1 MKQQITTLLVLLI
14 GTTLFSQN
22 SKAAETLLNEV
33 YTTAQSYENISVD
46 FKYVLENDSENIK
59 QETRGDVIMKGDN
72 YLLNILGITRLFDGK
87 KLYTISPEDEEVTVS
102 SDNSE
107 DENNMTL
114 SKMMS
119 FYKDGYNYEM
129 DITQNV
135 KGRKI
140 QFVKLSPIDTNAEV
154 KDIFLGIDLSTKH
167 IYKLI
172 EIGANGTKTTLT
184 VNSFK
189 TNEPISK
196 TLFTFDQNK
205 YKDYYINNLD

>member
-1 MKQQITTLLVLLI
+1 MKQIITVLVFLI
-14 GTTLFSQN
+14 STIVFSQN
-22 SKAAETLLNEV
+22 SKPAEDLLNEV
-33 YTTAQSYENISVD
+33 YNTAQSYENISVD
-46 FKYVLENDSENIK
+46 FKYVLENVSEDIK
-59 QETRGDVIMKGDN
+59 QETRGNVIMKGDK
-72 YLLNILGITRLFDGK
+72 YRLNILGITRLFDGK

-119 FYKDGYNYEM
+119 FYKEGYNYEM
-129 DITQNV
+129 DILQDV
-135 KGRKI
+135 KDRKI
-140 QFVKLSPIDTNAEV
+140 QFVKLNPIDTNAEV
-154 KDIFLGIDLSTKH
+154 KDIFLGIDINTKH

-205 YKDYYINNLD
+205 YKEYYINNLD

>member
-1 MKQQITTLLVLLI
+1 MKQRITLLALLI
-14 GTTLFSQN
+14 VTSLFSQN
-22 SKAAETLLNEV
+22 SKPAETLLNEV
-33 YTTAQSYENISVD
+33 YSTAQNYENISVD
-46 FKYVLENDSENIK
+46 FKYVLENDSEDIK
-59 QETRGDVIMKGDN
+59 QETRGDVIMKGDK
-72 YLLNILGITRLFDGK
+72 YVLNVLGITRLFDGK

-119 FYKDGYNYEM
+119 FYKDGYNYNM
-129 DITQNV
+129 DIIQNV
-135 KGRKI
+135 EGRKI
-140 QFVKLSPIDTNAEV
+140 QFVKLNPIDTNAEV
-154 KDIFLGIDLSTKH
+154 KDIYLGIDLNTKH

-172 EIGANGTKTTLT
+172 EIGVNGTKTTLI

-189 TNEPISK
+189 TDEPISE

>member
-1 MKQQITTLLVLLI
+1 MKQKMTLLAFLI
-14 GTTLFSQN
+14 GTSLFSQN
-22 SKAAETLLNEV
+22 SKPAETLLNEV
-33 YTTAQSYENISVD
+33 YAAAQSYKNISVD
-46 FKYVLENDSENIK
+46 FKYVLENDSEDIK
-59 QETRGDVIMKGDN
+59 QETQGDVIMKGDK
-72 YLLNILGITRLFDGK
+72 YVLNVLGITRLFDGK

-119 FYKDGYNYEM
+119 FYKDGYNYNM
-129 DITQNV
+129 DIIQNV

-140 QFVKLSPIDTNAEV
+140 QFVKLTPIDTNAEV
-154 KDIFLGIDLSTKH
+154 KDIYLGIDLNTKH

-172 EIGANGTKTTLT
+172 EIGINGTKTTLI

-189 TNEPISK
+189 TDEPISE

>member
-1 MKQQITTLLVLLI
+1 
-14 GTTLFSQN
+14 
-22 SKAAETLLNEV
+22 V
-33 YTTAQSYENISVD
+33 YNTAQNYENISVD
-46 FKYVLENDSENIK
+46 FKYVLENDSEDIK
-59 QETRGDVIMKGDN
+59 QETRGDVIMKGDK
-72 YLLNILGITRLFDGK
+72 YVLNILGITRLFDGK

-102 SDNSE
+102 SDNSD

-119 FYKDGYNYEM
+119 FYKEGYNYNM
-129 DITQNV
+129 DIIQDV

-140 QFVKLSPIDTNAEV
+140 QFVKLNPIDTNAEV
-154 KDIFLGIDLSTKH
+154 KDIYLGIDLNTKH

>member
-1 MKQQITTLLVLLI
+1 MKQKMTLLAFLI
-14 GTTLFSQN
+14 GTSLFSQN
-22 SKAAETLLNEV
+22 SKPAETLLNEV
-33 YTTAQSYENISVD
+33 YATAQSYKNISVD
-46 FKYVLENDSENIK
+46 FKYVLENDSEDIK
-59 QETRGDVIMKGDN
+59 QETQGDVIMKGDK
-72 YLLNILGITRLFDGK
+72 YVLNILGITRLFDGK

-119 FYKDGYNYEM
+119 FYKDGYNYNM
-129 DITQNV
+129 DILQNV

-140 QFVKLSPIDTNAEV
+140 QFVKLTPIDTNAEV
-154 KDIFLGIDLSTKH
+154 KDIYLGIDLNTKH

-172 EIGANGTKTTLT
+172 EIGINGTKTTLI

-189 TNEPISK
+189 TDEPISE

>member
-1 MKQQITTLLVLLI
+1 MKQIITVLVFLI
-14 GTTLFSQN
+14 STIAFSQK
-22 SKAAETLLNEV
+22 SKPAEDLLNEV
-33 YTTAQSYENISVD
+33 YNTAQSYENISVD
-46 FKYVLENDSENIK
+46 FKYVLENVSEDIK
-59 QETRGDVIMKGDN
+59 QETRGNVIMKGDK
-72 YLLNILGITRLFDGK
+72 YRLNILGITRLFDGK
-87 KLYTISPEDEEVTVS
+87 KMYTISPEDEEVTVS

-119 FYKDGYNYEM
+119 FYKEGYNYEM
-129 DITQNV
+129 DILQDV
-135 KGRKI
+135 KDRKI
-140 QFVKLSPIDTNAEV
+140 QFVKLNPIDTNAEV
-154 KDIFLGIDLSTKH
+154 KDIFLGIDINTKH

-196 TLFTFDQNK
+196 TLFTCDQNK
-205 YKDYYINNLD
+205 YKEYYINNLD

>member
-1 MKQQITTLLVLLI
+1 MKQRITLLALLI
-14 GTTLFSQN
+14 VTSLFSQN
-22 SKAAETLLNEV
+22 SKPAETLLNEV
-33 YTTAQSYENISVD
+33 YSTAQSYENISVD
-46 FKYVLENDSENIK
+46 FKYVLENDSEDIK
-59 QETRGDVIMKGDN
+59 QETRGDVIMKGDK
-72 YLLNILGITRLFDGK
+72 YVLNVLGITRLFDGK

-119 FYKDGYNYEM
+119 FYKDGYNYNM
-129 DITQNV
+129 DIIQNV
-135 KGRKI
+135 EGRKI
-140 QFVKLSPIDTNAEV
+140 QFVKLNPIDTNAEV
-154 KDIFLGIDLSTKH
+154 KDIYLGIDLNTKH

-172 EIGANGTKTTLT
+172 EIGINGTKTTLI

-189 TNEPISK
+189 TDEPISE

>member
-1 MKQQITTLLVLLI
+1 MKQIITVLVFLI
-14 GTTLFSQN
+14 STIAFSQN
-22 SKAAETLLNEV
+22 SKPAEELLNEV
-33 YTTAQSYENISVD
+33 YNTAQSYENISVD
-46 FKYVLENDSENIK
+46 FKYVLENVSEDIK
-59 QETRGDVIMKGDN
+59 QETRGNVIMKGDK
-72 YLLNILGITRLFDGK
+72 YRLNILGITRLFDGK
-87 KLYTISPEDEEVTVS
+87 KMYTISPEDEEVTVS

-119 FYKDGYNYEM
+119 FYKEGYNYEM
-129 DITQNV
+129 DILQDV
-135 KGRKI
+135 KDRKI
-140 QFVKLSPIDTNAEV
+140 QFVKLNPIDTNAEV
-154 KDIFLGIDLSTKH
+154 KDIFLGIDINTKH

-205 YKDYYINNLD
+205 YKEYYINNLD

>member
-1 MKQQITTLLVLLI
+1 MKQRITLLALLI
-14 GTTLFSQN
+14 VTSLFSQN
-22 SKAAETLLNEV
+22 SKPAETLLNEV
-33 YTTAQSYENISVD
+33 YSTAQSYENISVD
-46 FKYVLENDSENIK
+46 FKYVLENDSEDIK
-59 QETRGDVIMKGDN
+59 QETRGDVIMKGDK
-72 YLLNILGITRLFDGK
+72 YVLNVLGITRLFDGK

-102 SDNSE
+102 SNNSE

-119 FYKDGYNYEM
+119 FYKDGYNYNM
-129 DITQNV
+129 DIIQNV
-135 KGRKI
+135 EGRKI
-140 QFVKLSPIDTNAEV
+140 QFVKLNPIDTNAEV
-154 KDIFLGIDLSTKH
+154 KDIYLGIDLNTKH

-172 EIGANGTKTTLT
+172 EIGVNGTKTTLI

-189 TNEPISK
+189 TDEPISE

>member
-1 MKQQITTLLVLLI
+1 MKQKMTLLAFLI
-14 GTTLFSQN
+14 GTSLFSQN
-22 SKAAETLLNEV
+22 SKPAETLLNEV
-33 YTTAQSYENISVD
+33 YATAQSYKNISVD
-46 FKYVLENDSENIK
+46 FKYVLENDSEDIK
-59 QETRGDVIMKGDN
+59 QETQGDVIMKGDK
-72 YLLNILGITRLFDGK
+72 YVLNVLGITRLFDGK

-119 FYKDGYNYEM
+119 FYKDGYNYNM
-129 DITQNV
+129 DILQNV

-140 QFVKLSPIDTNAEV
+140 QFVKLTPIDTNAEV
-154 KDIFLGIDLSTKH
+154 KDIYLGIDLNTKH

-172 EIGANGTKTTLT
+172 EIGINGTKTTLI

-189 TNEPISK
+189 TDEPISE

>member
-1 MKQQITTLLVLLI
+1 MKQLITLLVFLI
-14 GTTLFSQN
+14 ATTLFSQN
-22 SKAAETLLNEV
+22 SKAAEDLLNEV
-33 YTTAQSYENISVD
+33 YTTTQNYENIAID
-46 FKYVLENDSENIK
+46 FKYVLENVSENIK
-59 QETRGDVIMKGDN
+59 QETSGDVIMKGDK
-72 YLLNILGITRLFDGK
+72 YLLNILGVTRLFDGK

-102 SDNSE
+102 SDNPE
-107 DENNMTL
+107 DENTMTL

-119 FYKDGYNYEM
+119 FYKEGYNYEM
-129 DITQNV
+129 DITQDV

-140 QFVKLSPIDTNAEV
+140 QFVKLKPIDTNAEV
-154 KDIFLGIDLSTKH
+154 KDIFLGIDTKTKH

>member
-1 MKQQITTLLVLLI
+1 MKQIITVLVFLI
-14 GTTLFSQN
+14 STIVFSQN
-22 SKAAETLLNEV
+22 SKPAEDLLNEV
-33 YTTAQSYENISVD
+33 YNTAQGYENISVD
-46 FKYVLENDSENIK
+46 FKYVLENVSEDIK
-59 QETRGDVIMKGDN
+59 QETRGNVIMKGDK
-72 YLLNILGITRLFDGK
+72 YRLNILGITRLFDGK

-119 FYKDGYNYEM
+119 FYKEGYNYEM
-129 DITQNV
+129 DILQDV
-135 KGRKI
+135 KDRKI
-140 QFVKLSPIDTNAEV
+140 QFVKLNPIDTNAEV
-154 KDIFLGIDLSTKH
+154 KDIFLGIDINTKH

-205 YKDYYINNLD
+205 YKEYYINNLD

>member
-1 MKQQITTLLVLLI
+1 MKQLITVLVFLI

-22 SKAAETLLNEV
+22 SKPAEDLLNEV
-33 YTTAQSYENISVD
+33 YTTTQNYENISID
-46 FKYVLENDSENIK
+46 FKYVLENVSENIK
-59 QETRGDVIMKGDN
+59 QETRGDVIMNGDK
-72 YLLNILGITRLFDGK
+72 YRLNILGITRLFDGK

-107 DENNMTL
+107 DENTMTL

-119 FYKDGYNYEM
+119 FYKEGYTYEM

-140 QFVKLSPIDTNAEV
+140 QFVKLNPIDTNAEV
-154 KDIFLGIDLSTKH
+154 KNIFLGIDINTKH

-172 EIGANGTKTTLT
+172 EIGVNGTKTTLT

-205 YKDYYINNLD
+205 YQGYYINNLD

>member
-1 MKQQITTLLVLLI
+1 MKQIITVLVFLI
-14 GTTLFSQN
+14 STIAFSQN
-22 SKAAETLLNEV
+22 SKPAEELLNEV
-33 YTTAQSYENISVD
+33 YNTAQSYENISVD
-46 FKYVLENDSENIK
+46 FKYVLENVSEDIK
-59 QETRGDVIMKGDN
+59 QETRGNVIMKGDK
-72 YLLNILGITRLFDGK
+72 YRLNILGITRLFDGK

-119 FYKDGYNYEM
+119 FYKEGYNYEM
-129 DITQNV
+129 DILQDV
-135 KGRKI
+135 KDRKI
-140 QFVKLSPIDTNAEV
+140 QFVKLNPIDTNAEV
-154 KDIFLGIDLSTKH
+154 KDIFLGIDINTKH

-205 YKDYYINNLD
+205 YKEYYINNLD

>member
-1 MKQQITTLLVLLI
+1 MKQRITLLALLI
-14 GTTLFSQN
+14 VTSLFSQN
-22 SKAAETLLNEV
+22 SKPAETLLNEV
-33 YTTAQSYENISVD
+33 YSTSQNYENISVD
-46 FKYVLENDSENIK
+46 FKYVLENDSEDIK
-59 QETRGDVIMKGDN
+59 QETRGDVIMKGDK
-72 YLLNILGITRLFDGK
+72 YVLNVLGITRLFDGK

-119 FYKDGYNYEM
+119 FYKDGYNYNM
-129 DITQNV
+129 DIIQNV
-135 KGRKI
+135 EGRKI
-140 QFVKLSPIDTNAEV
+140 QFVKLNPIDTNAEV
-154 KDIFLGIDLSTKH
+154 KDIYLGIDLNTKH

-172 EIGANGTKTTLT
+172 EIGVNGTKTTLI

-189 TNEPISK
+189 TDEPISE